1 MNDMRPL
8 LLVNLICM
16 AAIYAFVAL
25 ASPLAHLLN
34 LKAWHI
40 GMLFGVVGLIWIG
53 LAGAWGQVADR
64 RGRVTTL
71 RISMIGFTLAY
82 LALAAYAWWALRQTP
97 HATPAA
103 TLSLAV
109 MLLTRGVMGG
119 FYAGIPVAAM
129 AWVAD
134 RTAHTERAPAMARLG
149 AAGAIGMVL
158 SPPLAGWV
166 GRHDI
171 ALSLAV
177 FALLPLFALPLLS
190 RLKESRQPA
199 AATQMAR
206 MNPGDRRIRRAW
218 LATFA
223 MYGSVII
230 ANICLGFFLIDRLRV
245 EARDS
250 AAWVGAALGCA
261 GLALIV
267 AQTLVSR
274 RPDVTPA
281 RWLRWGTLLGAA
293 GFGSVLLF
301 AHPLSICLGYFI
313 AGFGLGMAF
322 PATSALAAN
331 AVEAHEQGAC
341 AGAISVAQGLS
352 MVVAPVIGT
361 LVYQWREWAPF
372 ALIALVL
379 VAVSL
384 GRAPP
389 SLPAHTDRR

>member
-25 ASPLAHLLN
+25 ASPLAYLLN

-40 GMLFGVVGLIWIG
+40 GMLFGVVGLIWMG
-53 LAGAWGQVADR
+53 LAGSWGQMADR
-64 RGRVTTL
+64 RGRVATL
-71 RISMIGFTLAY
+71 RIAMSGFTLAY
-82 LALAAYAWWALRQTP
+82 LALAAYAWWALRQAP
-97 HATPAA
+97 HATPTA
-103 TLSLAV
+103 TLSLVAI
-109 MLLTRGVMGG
+109 LLTRAAMGG
-119 FYAGIPVAAM
+119 FYGGIPVAAV

-134 RTAHTERAPAMARLG
+134 RTEPAERAPAMARLG
-149 AAGAIGMVL
+149 AAGSIGMVL
-158 SPPLAGWV
+158 SPPLAGWI

-177 FALLPLFALPLLS
+177 FALLPLIALPLIS

-199 AATQMAR
+199 TSTQKIR
-206 MNPGDRRIRRAW
+206 MNPGDPRIRQAW
-218 LATFA
+218 LASFA
-223 MYGSVII
+223 IYGSVVI
-230 ANICLGFFLIDRLRV
+230 ANICLGFFLIDRLGV
-245 EARDS
+245 KAQDS
-250 AAWVGAALGCA
+250 AFWVGAALGSA

-274 RPDVTPA
+274 RPGVTPA
-281 RWLRWGTLLGAA
+281 KWLRWGTLLGAI
-293 GFGSVLLF
+293 GFGSALLV

-352 MVVAPVIGT
+352 MVIAPMIGT
-361 LVYQWREWAPF
+361 LMYHWREWAPF

-379 VAVSL
+379 AAVSL
-384 GRAPP
+384 GIHTRANAEP
-389 SLPAHTDRR
+389 R